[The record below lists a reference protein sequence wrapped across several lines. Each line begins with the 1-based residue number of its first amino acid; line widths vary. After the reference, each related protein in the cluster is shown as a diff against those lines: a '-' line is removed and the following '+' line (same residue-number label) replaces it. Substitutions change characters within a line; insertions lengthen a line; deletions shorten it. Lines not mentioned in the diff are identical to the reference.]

1 MSELSFKSAKREGVK
16 TEGNLLREG
25 KDGTT
30 RTLAPPSNLLPL
42 VYYHSLSACGDA
54 NASLSSQLYRD
65 LSTRTCSLRLK

>member
-1 MSELSFKSAKREGVK
+1 MGGSEDR
-16 TEGNLLREG
+16 GNLLREG

-54 NASLSSQLYRD
+54 NASLSHVGVYELEHFS
-65 LSTRTCSLRLK
+65 